1 MVLSG
6 VVLGFAP
13 VVAFAQL
20 GLSGSSSTCDNN
32 LSTSGTLFTLIC
44 KIGTLLNAI
53 VPIMI
58 ALGVVYFIWGVVTLV
73 IADDEEAKAAGK
85 NRVIYGI
92 IGLAVIIG
100 LWGLVQILS
109 NTFGLNND
117 QDFVV
122 PTLPVVIPGGNGNS
136 GGNNS
141 GF

>member
-1 MVLSG
+1 MVLSS

-20 GLSGSSSTCDNN
+20 QLGGSNSVCTGN
-32 LSTSGTLFTLIC
+32 LQTTGTLFTLLC
-44 KIGTLLNAI
+44 KVGTLLNAI

-100 LWGLVQILS
+100 LWGLVRVLS
-109 NTFGLNND
+109 NTFGLNNT
-117 QDFVV
+117 QNFTV
-122 PTLPVVIPGGNGNS
+122 PTLPVVLP
-136 GGNNS
+136 
-141 GF
+141 